1 VAKKVRIVTG
11 EAQAFELKP
20 LRLLLF
26 SEDKLDSLA
35 TGIPEMK
42 LAGPYFFAFPLTS
55 CTGRLN
61 PKILLPAC

>member
-42 LAGPYFFAFPLTS
+42 LGWSLFLRFSIDFLHREAQS
-55 CTGRLN
+55 
-61 PKILLPAC
+61 